1 MLVLLDTHVWIW
13 FREGNPTIQ
22 KDAAWIERMADAGNV
37 LISPISCWEV
47 AQLCSKGRIAL
58 HLPCQRWVDSA
69 LKGAQL
75 APLSPAIAVEANYLP
90 GEFHPDPADRIL
102 VATARLTDAT
112 LVTRDSRILNYALAG
127 YLDRKSV
134 V

>member
-58 HLPCQRWVDSA
+58 HLPCQKQESCQR
-69 LKGAQL
+69 Q
-75 APLSPAIAVEANYLP
+75 AVNP
-90 GEFHPDPADRIL
+90 QR
-102 VATARLTDAT
+102 VAE
-112 LVTRDSRILNYALAG
+112 
-127 YLDRKSV
+127 
-134 V
+134 

>member
-1 MLVLLDTHVWIW
+1 VVVLLDTHVWIW
-13 FREGNPTIQ
+13 FREGNPTIE
-22 KDAAWIERMADAGNV
+22 KDAAWIERMAHTGNV

-58 HLPCQRWVDSA
+58 QLPCQLWVDTA
-69 LKGAQL
+69 LKGARL

-102 VATARLTDAT
+102 VATARLMDAT
-112 LVTRDSRILNYALAG
+112 LVTRDARILNYALTG
-127 YLDRKSV
+127 YLRTKKV
-134 V
+134 